1 MPPQVR
7 PFTARTIRTED
18 VDRGVKRWFDK
29 VADPH
34 VSYPD
39 GSRRKVPIKFSSGER
54 WVSSADR
61 QGIRDKNG
69 QLILPV
75 IHISRDGFDPTS
87 GDTALGANVARLQV
101 ARLVSPKTSHLAN
114 LDMRR
119 PISQRKL
126 RGGAVYEIVTIP
138 FPVNGQMSYK
148 VSIQAQSMQQMNEIQ
163 EKILSRLEFFDV
175 PSFVISLSADERQS
189 GIAQGDGSTELIP
202 EDDAIYDWRE
212 PLSDYYFVGY
222 LDGDWTNEGNLDEF
236 TDQERIIELGFSF
249 YVPVALQLDP
259 DGTRPA
265 VQVEQTAFAVKMG
278 AEEVHVVDDPADLD
292 KIFGPK

>member
-1 MPPQVR
+1 MPPQLR

-34 VSYPD
+34 VEYPD

-54 WVSSADR
+54 WVTSADR
-61 QGIRDKNG
+61 QGIRDRNG

-75 IHISRDGFDPTS
+75 IHISRTVFDPTS
-87 GDTALGANVARLQV
+87 GDTALGANVPRLQV
-101 ARLVSPKTSHLAN
+101 ARLISQKTSHLAN
-114 LDMRR
+114 LDLRR
-119 PISQRKL
+119 PISQRRL
-126 RGGAVYEIVTIP
+126 RDGAVYEIVTIP

-148 VSIQAQSMQQMNEIQ
+148 VSIQAQSMQQMNQIQ
-163 EKILSRLEFFDV
+163 EKILSRIEFFDV
-175 PSFVISLSADERQS
+175 PSFVISLSADERQV
-189 GIAQGDGSTELIP
+189 GIPDGDGSTELRP
-202 EDDAIYDWRE
+202 EDDAPYDTRP

-222 LDGDWTNEGNLDEF
+222 LDGDWGSEGNLDEF
-236 TDQERIIELGFSF
+236 TDQERIIELAFSF

-265 VQVEQTAFAVKMG
+265 VQVEQTAFSVKMG

>member
-7 PFTARTIRTED
+7 PLTARTVRTED

-39 GSRRKVPIKFSSGER
+39 GSRRKVPIRFSAGER
-54 WVSSADR
+54 WVTSADR

-75 IHISRDGFDPTS
+75 VHISRDGFDPTS
-87 GDTALGANVARLQV
+87 GATALGANVPRLQV
-101 ARLVSPKTSHLAN
+101 ARLISQKTTDLAN
-114 LDMRR
+114 LDLRR
-119 PISQRKL
+119 PLSQRRL
-126 RGGAVYEIVTIP
+126 RDGAVYEIVTIP
-138 FPVNGQMSYK
+138 FPVSGQMNYK
-148 VSIQAQSMQQMNEIQ
+148 VSVQAQSMQQMNEIQ
-163 EKILSRLEFFDV
+163 EKILSQLEFFDV
-175 PSFVISLSADERQS
+175 PSFVISLSADERPV
-189 GIAQGDGSTELIP
+189 GIPDGAGSTELIP
-202 EDDAIYDWRE
+202 GDHAPYESRP

-222 LDGDWTNEGNLDEF
+222 LDGDWGSEGNLDEF
-236 TDQERIIELGFSF
+236 TDQERIIELGFGF
-249 YVPVALQLDP
+249 HVPVALQLDP

-265 VQVEQTAFAVKMG
+265 VQVEQTAFSVKMG